1 VEAGLTCVAGRCDL
15 PRPYGLPCAVAE
27 HCQEGLRCL
36 PSAADFGAL
45 LCIDPLA
52 NDEPC
57 SPSAHEDCESGF
69 CDPDTFRCASP
80 LEVGNPCTR
89 GIHEECGP
97 IAYCDRMTCD
107 PFGEPCPDAQ
117 ACQQVIEDGLIA
129 YRCATG
135 TCVPTR
141 ADDQTCQVSYH
152 CRSET
157 CIAGSCQ
164 TPPLQDGDQCTD
176 GTQCESQYCGYGA
189 PRVCDTLPLPNGK
202 PCLTGFECESGVCH
216 DAMCNPGLA
225 EGAPCAGVGDP
236 PCGID
241 LYCDPERST
250 PICTPVLNAG
260 EVCKGSYQCRG
271 DCVSAHARTVCDDTP
286 PLGGLVCDGEGGT
299 TETQ

>member
-1 VEAGLTCVAGRCDL
+1 
-15 PRPYGLPCAVAE
+15 
-27 HCQEGLRCL
+27 
-36 PSAADFGAL
+36 
-45 LCIDPLA
+45 
-52 NDEPC
+52 
-57 SPSAHEDCESGF
+57 
-69 CDPDTFRCASP
+69 
-80 LEVGNPCTR
+80 
-89 GIHEECGP
+89 
-97 IAYCDRMTCD
+97 MTCD
-107 PFGEPCPDAQ
+107 PIVFPSECPDAL

-152 CRSET
+152 CRSEV

-164 TPPLQDGDQCTD
+164 TPPLQDGEECTD
-176 GTQCESQYCGYGA
+176 GTQCASEYCGYGS
-189 PRVCDTLPLPNGK
+189 PRACDTLPLPNGK

-225 EGAPCAGVGDP
+225 EGAPCAGFGDP

-241 LYCDPERST
+241 LYCDPERPT

-271 DCVSAHARTVCDDTP
+271 GCVSAHARMVCDDTP
-286 PLGGLVCDGEGGT
+286 PIGGLVCDGEGGT
-299 TETQ
+299 TETE